1 MSKENEPEEVVEEI
15 KAPTLE
21 ETVDIVVNYLNSGKA
36 DPLKVY
42 PPGRY
47 QGD

>member
-1 MSKENEPEEVVEEI
+1 MSKENELEEVVEEI
-15 KAPTLE
+15 KLPTLE
-21 ETVDIVVNYLNSGKA
+21 ETVDIVVNFINLGKA

>member
-1 MSKENEPEEVVEEI
+1 MSKENEPEEVVEEESLTPEA
-15 KAPTLE
+15 KVE
-21 ETVDIVVNYLNSGKA
+21 RVVRFLSLGNA